1 MQAALKGLVLLDVG
15 LPVPWERV
23 VEMRLGPRLNE
34 CSHHLFLEVMGK

>member
-1 MQAALKGLVLLDVG
+1 MQAALKGLVVLEVR

-23 VEMRLGPRLNE
+23 VEMRVGPRLEE